1 LRRRGRGDR
10 LEPPIPPPDDV
21 GDLARQGYRQELHRT
36 LGSFSSFAAGFSY
49 LSILTG
55 MFQNFH
61 LGYAAGGP
69 AFFWTWPAMFL
80 GQLTVALCFAE
91 LAAHYPLCG
100 GVYQWSRHVGSRASG
115 WLTGWVYLG
124 SLVVT
129 LAAVALALQVT
140 LPQVLPWCQFIGSA
154 TDPADSARNAVLL
167 GLVLIVFTT
176 VINAVGV
183 RLLARINNV
192 GVFSELIG
200 AILLIVLLAAHAVR
214 GPAVVFDTLGHGTGQ
229 PLGYFGPLCAAAVMA
244 SYVMYG
250 YDTAGS
256 LAEETRE
263 PRRKAPRA
271 ILQALTAAA
280 AAGAL
285 LLLFSLMAAPDLL
298 DENLGKDSGG
308 LPHLVTQSLGET
320 LGIVFLCDVVF
331 AITVCA
337 LAVHTG
343 TVRIVF
349 AMARDNNLPFARSL
363 SRVWGRSRTPIV
375 PVLVTG
381 TLAFL
386 ILLVNINQPNVV
398 GAVVAV
404 SIVWANLAYLMVTF
418 PLLLRR
424 LRGWPGKGGSGAK
437 GLFTLGRWGVAVNV
451 AAVLWGAITVVNMA
465 WPRPEVYGEEWYAR
479 YAAPLFTAVLLAAGV
494 LYYGVVQR
502 HKEGVLPEHKSVA
515 PPEAGVSTCRASSAA
530 GADKT
535 GDEP

>member
-1 LRRRGRGDR
+1 MTDG
-10 LEPPIPPPDDV
+10 LEAPPDDA
-21 GDLARQGYRQELHRT
+21 GDLARQGYRQELDRT

-55 MFQNFH
+55 IFQNFH
-61 LGYAAGGP
+61 LGYRAGGP
-69 AFFWTWPAMFL
+69 AFFWTWPAMFV
-80 GQLTVALCFAE
+80 GQLSIALCFAE

-140 LPQVLPWCQFIGSA
+140 LPQVLPWCQFVRTA
-154 TDPADSARNAVLL
+154 DDAADSARNAVLL
-167 GLVLIVFTT
+167 GLALILFST

-183 RLLARINNV
+183 GLLARINNL
-192 GVFSELIG
+192 GVFSELFG
-200 AILLIVLLAAHAVR
+200 AVLLIVLLAAHALR
-214 GPAVVFDTLGHGTGQ
+214 GPDVVFDTLGHGTGQ
-229 PLGYFGPLCAAAVMA
+229 PLGYFGSLCAAAVMA

-256 LAEETRE
+256 LAEETTD

-271 ILQALTAAA
+271 IVQALTAAA
-280 AAGAL
+280 ALGAL
-285 LLLFSLMAAPDLL
+285 LLLFSLMAVANLR
-298 DENLGKDSGG
+298 DEQLGEESGG
-308 LPHLVTQSLGET
+308 LPSIVTRALGGT
-320 LGIVFLCDVVF
+320 LGKVFLCDVVF

-349 AMARDNNLPFARSL
+349 AMARDNNLPFARAL
-363 SRVWGRSRTPIV
+363 SRVSGRSRTPLV

-381 TLAFL
+381 ALAFL
-386 ILLVNINQPNVV
+386 ILLVNVNQPKVI

-404 SIVWANLAYLMVTF
+404 SIVWANLAYLMVTV

-424 LRGWPGKGGSGAK
+424 LRGWPVKGGSGAK

-451 AAVLWGAITVVNMA
+451 AAVLWGAVTAVNMG
-465 WPRPEVYGEEWYAR
+465 WPRPEVYGEQWPER
-479 YAAPLFTAVLLAAGV
+479 YAAPLFTAILLAAGV
-494 LYYGVVQR
+494 AYYVLVQR
-502 HKEGVLPEHKSVA
+502 HKQGVLQDHRADEGEEGV
-515 PPEAGVSTCRASSAA
+515 
-530 GADKT
+530 
-535 GDEP
+535 